1 MSIIFIVR
9 RWIDNILINTMIVYG
24 YTCLRSIWNWLIFF
38 NWFDNK
44 KFEKFRIRSKIVIIS
59 GIKRIPLAREE
70 SKFEGQEKEGRSLG
84 TVSKRDRPNYRVWE
98 LRNCERSSGRKFAND
113 EMAANED
120 QNYTRIIESH
130 GVIFKLFENIYFLNN
145 IQTNNY
151 L

>member
-44 KFEKFRIRSKIVIIS
+44 RFEKFRIRSKIVIIS
-59 GIKRIPLAREE
+59 GIKRIPLAKNRN
-70 SKFEGQEKEGRSLG
+70 SKGRKKKG
-84 TVSKRDRPNYRVWE
+84 EVWE
-98 LRNCERSSGRKFAND
+98 LCRNETDRITEFENCETVSDRVAASLPND

>member
-1 MSIIFIVR
+1 M
-9 RWIDNILINTMIVYG
+9 
-24 YTCLRSIWNWLIFF
+24 
-38 NWFDNK
+38 
-44 KFEKFRIRSKIVIIS
+44 
-59 GIKRIPLAREE
+59 AA
-70 SKFEGQEKEGRSLG
+70 SL
-84 TVSKRDRPNYRVWE
+84 P
-98 LRNCERSSGRKFAND
+98 ND